1 MTLVLLDTNICIYLM
16 EGRAASAA
24 ARLEASNPDTVGI
37 PMIVAAELR
46 YAAAHSLRKDANTQR
61 LDRFLSQLQLFPF
74 EERGTHTYAELKDT
88 LVRAGT
94 PIGPMDML
102 IAATALA
109 NDAIL
114 VTNNVREFSRVPG
127 LRVENW
133 SEPPRA

>member
-16 EGRAASAA
+16 EGRSAPAA
-24 ARLEASNPDTVGI
+24 ARLSDLPTGDIGVPAIAV
-37 PMIVAAELR
+37 AELR
-46 YAAAHSLRKDANTQR
+46 YAAVHSGRPETNLRR
-61 LDRFLSQLQLFPF
+61 LNAFLAPLTLVPF
-74 EERGTHTYAELKDT
+74 DEQATHTYAGLKDT